1 MDRPVIHDT
10 SGTDDV
16 QRVRD
21 ASDIVRVVGE
31 HVELRAKG
39 REYVG
44 LCPFHD
50 DKKPSM
56 NVVPAKQIFHCFSCG
71 AGGDVFTFVQDYHK
85 MTFREALKFLA
96 ERAGIKLESRGRR
109 RTASDDAESVNRSVL
124 LEANELADKF
134 FRMILRHPEHGQ
146 KARELIARRG
156 ISQDMVDAFG
166 LGAAPDR
173 WDGLA
178 LYLAEK
184 GHRLDPFL
192 SAGLLKSSD
201 QGKGPYDAQRNR
213 LVFPIRD
220 QIGRVIAF
228 GGRRINDEDEPK
240 YINSAESAAFD
251 KSATLF
257 GLDLASRSIQK
268 EGVAV
273 IAEGYTDVIACHQAG
288 LTNAVATLGTALTPK
303 HAKLLQRLC
312 HTVVLL
318 FDGDEAG
325 QKAADRAVEVFLTL
339 PIDAKIATL
348 SGYTDAKDPDELL
361 KREGGLSVMREAI
374 AGATELLAYR
384 ITRLRARLASAGPAQ
399 TERAIRDELRSLGTL
414 GLASADKVRWQF
426 VVRRLSELTGLD
438 AQTIAD
444 LVREGASRGTR
455 GPTFED
461 LSAAQPTTAAHRPK
475 SMNAEILGCL
485 LALPERWIALGEAQ
499 ESLRLAVRGTPYE
512 AVFAAMHDAAEHTGR
527 TEFSTVVDLLRERD
541 EDHRVVVQLEQDI
554 SRRLDGNRE
563 QLAETLTI
571 CLRNLSQHVALI
583 EPKPDSVADRLAQL
597 KTMKEQSGPNTRL
610 LPRVTGIAGSAGSP
624 TREGQ
629 GA

>member
-1 MDRPVIHDT
+1 MQET
-10 SGTDDV
+10 SGTDDL

-31 HVELRAKG
+31 HVELRARG
-39 REYVG
+39 REYLG

-85 MTFREALKFLA
+85 MTFREALKYLA

-109 RTASDDAESVNRSVL
+109 RSASDDAQSVDKSVL
-124 LEANELADKF
+124 MEANELADKF
-134 FRMILRHPEHGQ
+134 FRSILRHPEHGRQ
-146 KARELIARRG
+146 AREVIARRG
-156 ISQDMVDAFG
+156 ITQEMVDAFG

-173 WDGLA
+173 WDGLV
-178 LYLAEK
+178 LFLTEK
-184 GHRLDPFL
+184 ERDLGPFL

-213 LVFPIRD
+213 LIFPIRD
-220 QIGRVIAF
+220 QIGRTIAF

-268 EGVAV
+268 EGIAV

-303 HAKLLQRLC
+303 HANLLRRLC

-348 SGYTDAKDPDELL
+348 AGYTDAKDPDELL
-361 KREGGLSVMREAI
+361 KREGGLGVLRSAI
-374 AGATELLAYR
+374 AGATELLEYR
-384 ITRLRARLASAGPAQ
+384 ITRLRARLASAGSAQ
-399 TERAIRDELRSLGTL
+399 TERAIRDELRTLGGL

-426 VVRRLSELTGLD
+426 VVRRLSELTGLTPE
-438 AQTIAD
+438 TIAE
-444 LVREGASRGTR
+444 LLREGAQRGQR
-455 GPTFED
+455 GPTLDEAGEAD
-461 LSAAQPTTAAHRPK
+461 QAAPK
-475 SMNAEILGCL
+475 SARHASLTAEILGCL
-485 LALPERWIALGEAQ
+485 LALPERWITLGEAREQ
-499 ESLRLAVRGTPYE
+499 LRAACAGTRHE
-512 AVFAAMHDAAEHTGR
+512 ALFAAMDNQARATGT
-527 TEFSTVVDLLRERD
+527 TELRGVVDVLRQRD
-541 EDHRVVVQLEQDI
+541 QDHRSAVQLEQDLT
-554 SRRLDGNRE
+554 RRLGESRE
-563 QLAETLTI
+563 QIAETLDI
-571 CLRNLSQHVALI
+571 CLHHLAQHVS
-583 EPKPDSVADRLAQL
+583 EVETKPVSSIADRLARVQA
-597 KTMKEQSGPNTRL
+597 MKERSGPDPRL
-610 LPRVTGIAGSAGSP
+610 LPRVTGQTGPASAQ
-624 TREGQ
+624 TRPGQ

>member
-1 MDRPVIHDT
+1 MHDST
-10 SGTDDV
+10 GNDDV

-31 HVELRAKG
+31 HIELRAKG

-96 ERAGIKLESRGRR
+96 ERAGVKLESRGRR
-109 RTASDDAESVNRSVL
+109 RTASDDADSVSRSML

-134 FRMILRHPEHGQ
+134 FRMILRHPEHG
-146 KARELIARRG
+146 KTARELIDRRG
-156 ISQDMVDAFG
+156 ITQDMVDAFG

-178 LYLAEK
+178 IYLNEK
-184 GHRLDPFL
+184 GHSLDPFL
-192 SAGLLKSSD
+192 NAGLLKSSD

-220 QIGRVIAF
+220 QIGRVVAF

-240 YINSAESAAFD
+240 YINSAESVLFD
-251 KSATLF
+251 KSGTLF

-288 LTNAVATLGTALTPK
+288 LTNAIATLGTALTPK

-348 SGYTDAKDPDELL
+348 AGHTDAKDPDELL
-361 KREGGLSVMREAI
+361 KREDGLAVMRTAI
-374 AGATELLAYR
+374 ADATELLEYR
-384 ITRLRARLASAGPAQ
+384 IGRLRTKLAAAGAAQ
-399 TERAIRDELRSLGTL
+399 TERAIRDELRSLGAL

-426 VVRRLSELTGLD
+426 VIRRLSELTGLE

-444 LVREGASRGTR
+444 LVREGASRGSR
-455 GPTFED
+455 GPTFEE
-461 LSAAQPTTAAHRPK
+461 LGGSQQAPTESHRHR
-475 SMNAEILGCL
+475 SLNAEILGCL
-485 LALPERWIALGEAQ
+485 LAMPERWISLGDDVD
-499 ESLRLAVRGTPYE
+499 RLCAAVGGTRYQAVYE
-512 AVFAAMHDAAEHTGR
+512 AMLTAAENTGR
-527 TEFSTVVDLLRERD
+527 TEMNTVVDQLRQRD
-541 EDHRVVVQLEQDI
+541 EDHRVVVQLEQDVT
-554 SRRLDGNRE
+554 RRLGGNRE
-563 QLAETLTI
+563 QIAETLRV
-571 CLRNLSQHVALI
+571 CLRDLAQIDTVVEA
-583 EPKPDSVADRLAQL
+583 KPETFADRMARV
-597 KTMKEQSGPNTRL
+597 KAMKEKSGPNTRL
-610 LPRVTGIAGSAGSP
+610 LPRVSGVAGQAGSP
-624 TREGQ
+624 AREDRD
-629 GA
+629 A

>member
-1 MDRPVIHDT
+1 MHD
-10 SGTDDV
+10 SNGIDDV

-39 REYVG
+39 REYMG

-56 NVVPAKQIFHCFSCG
+56 YVVPAKQIYHCFSCG

-109 RTASDDAESVNRSVL
+109 RTASDDADSVSRSVL

-134 FRMILRHPEHGQ
+134 FRMILRHPEHG
-146 KARELIARRG
+146 KAARELIERRG
-156 ISQDMVDAFG
+156 ITQDMVDAFG

-178 LYLAEK
+178 MYLNEK
-184 GHRLDPFL
+184 SHKLDAFL
-192 SAGLLKSSD
+192 NVGLLKSSD

-220 QIGRVIAF
+220 QIGRVVAF

-240 YINSAESAAFD
+240 YINSAESALFD

-273 IAEGYTDVIACHQAG
+273 VAEGYTDVIACHQAG
-288 LTNAVATLGTALTPK
+288 LTNAIATLGTALTPK

-348 SGYTDAKDPDELL
+348 AGHTDAKDPDELL
-361 KREGGLSVMREAI
+361 KREGGLDVLRGAI
-374 AGATELLAYR
+374 ADATELLEYR
-384 ITRLRARLASAGPAQ
+384 IGRLRARLASAGAAQ
-399 TERAIRDELRSLGTL
+399 TERAIREELRSLGAL

-426 VVRRLSELTGLD
+426 VIRRLSELTGLE

-444 LVREGASRGTR
+444 LVREGANRGSR

-461 LSAAQPTTAAHRPK
+461 LPGASPAAEQPARHR
-475 SMNAEILGCL
+475 SIMAEILGCL
-485 LALPERWIALGEAQ
+485 LAVPERWISLGDDVD
-499 ESLRLAVRGTPYE
+499 RIRDAVGGTRYQS
-512 AVFAAMHDAAEHTGR
+512 VFDAMLDAAEDTGR
-527 TEFSTVVDLLRERD
+527 TDLNTVVDNLRRRD
-541 EDHRVVVQLEQDI
+541 EDHRVVVQLEQDVT
-554 SRRLDGNRE
+554 RRLSGNRE
-563 QLAETLTI
+563 QIIETLRV
-571 CLRNLSQHVALI
+571 CLRDLTHSAAEI
-583 EPKPDSVADRLAQL
+583 EMKPESLADRLARV
-597 KTMKEQSGPNTRL
+597 KAMKEKSGPNTRL
-610 LPRVTGIAGSAGSP
+610 LPRVTGTAGKAGVP
-624 TREGQ
+624 TREDRD
-629 GA
+629 A

>member
-1 MDRPVIHDT
+1 MHDST
-10 SGTDDV
+10 GNDDV

-31 HVELRAKG
+31 HIELRAKG

-96 ERAGIKLESRGRR
+96 ERAGVKLESRGRR
-109 RTASDDAESVNRSVL
+109 RTASDDADSVSRSML

-134 FRMILRHPEHGQ
+134 FRMILRHPEHG
-146 KARELIARRG
+146 KTARELIDRRG
-156 ISQDMVDAFG
+156 ITQDMVDAFG

-178 LYLAEK
+178 IYLNEK
-184 GHRLDPFL
+184 GHSLDPFL
-192 SAGLLKSSD
+192 NVGLLKSSD

-220 QIGRVIAF
+220 QIGRVVAF

-240 YINSAESAAFD
+240 YINSAESVLFD
-251 KSATLF
+251 KSGTLF

-273 IAEGYTDVIACHQAG
+273 VAEGYTDVIACHQAG
-288 LTNAVATLGTALTPK
+288 LTNAIATLGTALTPK

-348 SGYTDAKDPDELL
+348 AGHTDAKDPDELL
-361 KREGGLSVMREAI
+361 KREDGLAVMRTAI
-374 AGATELLAYR
+374 ANATELLEY
-384 ITRLRARLASAGPAQ
+384 
-399 TERAIRDELRSLGTL
+399 
-414 GLASADKVRWQF
+414 
-426 VVRRLSELTGLD
+426 
-438 AQTIAD
+438 
-444 LVREGASRGTR
+444 
-455 GPTFED
+455 
-461 LSAAQPTTAAHRPK
+461 SAAHSRHRP
-475 SMNAEILGCL
+475 N
-485 LALPERWIALGEAQ
+485 
-499 ESLRLAVRGTPYE
+499 
-512 AVFAAMHDAAEHTGR
+512 R
-527 TEFSTVVDLLRERD
+527 T
-541 EDHRVVVQLEQDI
+541 
-554 SRRLDGNRE
+554 
-563 QLAETLTI
+563 
-571 CLRNLSQHVALI
+571 
-583 EPKPDSVADRLAQL
+583 
-597 KTMKEQSGPNTRL
+597 
-610 LPRVTGIAGSAGSP
+610 VTA
-624 TREGQ
+624 R
-629 GA
+629 